1 VAKRP
6 RAGGRPLL
14 ERLAEYP
21 VIASATR
28 DREIAAAAAGH
39 TRAVMLNSIELACLA
54 ELVAAARAADLL
66 CLVHA
71 EMIAGLAN
79 DAAAVGYLK
88 SIGADGVMTTRA
100 QTVAATQ
107 SLGLIA
113 VQRVF
118 VTDHVAVERSLA
130 TVERTRPDVVELSP
144 ALALGALDAGTRKR
158 FSPLL
163 ASGLVTRPGEVEWL
177 RELGAVGVTTSAAS
191 LWTDALDSA
200 ARG

>member
-1 VAKRP
+1 MAKQP
-6 RAGGRPLL
+6 RAGGRSLL

-21 VIASATR
+21 VIASVTR
-28 DREIAAAAAGH
+28 DREIAAAGAGR
-39 TRAVMLNSIELACLA
+39 TRVVMLNSIELACLA
-54 ELVAAARAADLL
+54 NLVAQARAADLL

-100 QTVAATQ
+100 QTVSATR

-130 TVERTRPDVVELSP
+130 AVERTRPDLVELSP
-144 ALALGALDAGTRKR
+144 ALTLGALDAGTRKR
-158 FSPLL
+158 FSPML
-163 ASGLVTRPGEVEWL
+163 ANGLVTEPGEVEWL
-177 RELGAVGVTTSAAS
+177 RELGAVGVTTSRAT
-191 LWTDALDSA
+191 LWARDLSTTD
-200 ARG
+200 GG

>member
-6 RAGGRPLL
+6 RTGGRPLL
-14 ERLAEYP
+14 ERLAGYP

-28 DREIAAAAAGH
+28 DREIAAAAAGR

-54 ELVAAARAADLL
+54 ELVAQAREAGLL

-88 SIGADGVMTTRA
+88 SIGADGVMTTRT

-118 VTDHVAVERSLA
+118 VTDHVAVERSLT
-130 TVERTRPDVVELSP
+130 TVEHTRPDLVELSP

-163 ASGLVTRPGEVEWL
+163 ANGLVTQPSEVEWL
-177 RELGAVGVTTSAAS
+177 RELGAVGVTTSRAT
-191 LWTDALDSA
+191 LWACDFQPTA
-200 ARG
+200 GG